1 MELREIELSIKLP
14 DIIHELQ
21 LFIYALKNF
30 SWTRSE
36 LNQLLL
42 TRAEKLFDVPKSSEK
57 TRVNIRK
64 HKKLEFMRSVQNQ
77 QYVKKRSMR
86 NYIVGIFVRPKR
98 KYRKRHIVSVP
109 VNKRKF
115 KGNVLRKRE

>member
-36 LNQLLL
+36 LNQFLLA
-42 TRAEKLFDVPKSSEK
+42 RAEKLFDVPKSSEK
-57 TRVNIRK
+57 VRVNIRK
-64 HKKLEFMRSVQNQ
+64 HKKIEFMRGVHNQ
-77 QYVKKRSMR
+77 QYVRKRSIK
-86 NYIVGIFVRPKR
+86 NYIVGIFVRPKS
-98 KYRKRHIVSVP
+98 KYRRRHMANIP
-109 VNKRKF
+109 IAKRKF

>member
-86 NYIVGIFVRPKR
+86 NYIVGIFVRPKT

>member
-36 LNQLLL
+36 LNQFLLA
-42 TRAEKLFDVPKSSEK
+42 RAEKLFDVPKSSEK
-57 TRVNIRK
+57 VRVNIRK
-64 HKKLEFMRSVQNQ
+64 HKKIEFMRGVHNQ
-77 QYVKKRSMR
+77 QYVR
-86 NYIVGIFVRPKR
+86 
-98 KYRKRHIVSVP
+98 
-109 VNKRKF
+109 
-115 KGNVLRKRE
+115 